1 LRLFGRP
8 ERAAFSVS
16 ATAGYIQT
24 ALLTRHEMKLIKKL
38 SASRDE
44 KKVRERNRVQ
54 KQVQKKHEA
63 VDRSIADLADAR
75 SEAIRLLK
83 RVVWVLGDN
92 AGARSGGAILSP
104 DSLSPAPPFSKTIFE
119 IQAAVGTTTALGVGG
134 AGAAGTVAVASTW
147 GTASTGTGIALLNGA
162 AKTSAVLA
170 WIGGWI
176 GGGVIAGVAVLTA
189 ISAAPAVI
197 YTIWKLNP
205 SDHRIELN
213 NIRATLKHLE
223 KADDRIR
230 AIADSIS
237 QCNRC
242 LRREHDTACR
252 LLYGGQS
259 VRRVVRWVRR
269 LLYGTMFR
277 RTEVNWAEPLR
288 CAATLVAKAAV
299 QEILDNRGVSKGS
312 LIYPPIRIV

>member
-1 LRLFGRP
+1 L
-8 ERAAFSVS
+8 
-16 ATAGYIQT
+16 
-24 ALLTRHEMKLIKKL
+24 
-38 SASRDE
+38 
-44 KKVRERNRVQ
+44 
-54 KQVQKKHEA
+54 
-63 VDRSIADLADAR
+63 
-75 SEAIRLLK
+75 
-83 RVVWVLGDN
+83 
-92 AGARSGGAILSP
+92 
-104 DSLSPAPPFSKTIFE
+104 
-119 IQAAVGTTTALGVGG
+119 
-134 AGAAGTVAVASTW
+134 
-147 GTASTGTGIALLNGA
+147 
-162 AKTSAVLA
+162 
-170 WIGGWI
+170 
-176 GGGVIAGVAVLTA
+176 
-189 ISAAPAVI
+189 
-197 YTIWKLNP
+197 KLNP

-252 LLYGGQS
+252 LLYRWPVGS
-259 VRRVVRWVRR
+259 RVVRGVRR